1 MQNLS
6 VNDKNLAIE
15 GKNLYRYRALKEGE
29 KNEKKEKKI
38 EISLVK
44 GKSVKKRES
53 ERKWKWRLIESS
65 LTR

>member
-1 MQNLS
+1 MQNLP

-53 ERKWKWRLIESS
+53 GRKWKWRLIESS